1 MIKMYTKIKLWYT
14 ITFVQF
20 FCKRFHF
27 TTIDSIDRAIKG
39 VLIELGGIFMG
50 KKVGFIGLGIM
61 GKPMALNLLAKGYE
75 LIVNDLN
82 KEAVQTLVNAG
93 ATFGESA
100 KVIGEN
106 SDVIITML
114 PASHH
119 VKQVVLGENG
129 VLSGAKK
136 GSVIMDMSSISPVVS
151 KEIAV
156 EAEQKGVEMI
166 DAPVSGG
173 EPKAIDG
180 TLAIMVGGKEEVFE
194 QVKDILHAMGAEV
207 TLVGSNGSGTTAKLA
222 NQVIV
227 NLNIAAMSE
236 ALVLASKAGIDVE
249 KMYQAIRGGLA
260 GSSVLDAKV
269 PLILDRNF
277 VAGGRIDINMKDITN
292 VMETAHNLDV
302 PMPLSSQL
310 LEIFHALKADG
321 KAADDHSG
329 IVQYYEKL
337 ANIQVGRV

>member
-1 MIKMYTKIKLWYT
+1 
-14 ITFVQF
+14 
-20 FCKRFHF
+20 
-27 TTIDSIDRAIKG
+27 
-39 VLIELGGIFMG
+39 
-50 KKVGFIGLGIM
+50 
-61 GKPMALNLLAKGYE
+61 
-75 LIVNDLN
+75 
-82 KEAVQTLVNAG
+82 
-93 ATFGESA
+93 
-100 KVIGEN
+100 
-106 SDVIITML
+106 
-114 PASHH
+114 
-119 VKQVVLGENG
+119 
-129 VLSGAKK
+129 
-136 GSVIMDMSSISPVVS
+136 
-151 KEIAV
+151 
-156 EAEQKGVEMI
+156 
-166 DAPVSGG
+166 
-173 EPKAIDG
+173 
-180 TLAIMVGGKEEVFE
+180 MVGGKEEVFE

-321 KAADDHSG
+321 KAADDHGG